1 MPRPSIVRTRVSTG
15 VQQLTKTYDDGHV
28 VVRYL
33 VRVRRDRTMTRV
45 GTFTTQ
51 RTAETAYRRALTQ
64 LESGDYV
71 AKKARQTPFL
81 DVAQHWLTHHP
92 GTWQPR
98 TLATNTDIVDHRLA
112 SLHRK
117 PISAVTY
124 EVVTRVLSGWTNDGL
139 AFATRKR
146 SYAVLKAVLAD
157 AQRRDLISRNPCD
170 KVKWKDEAPPP
181 EVTLKI
187 PSVEDVERLINQM
200 SDPWSL
206 LVELAAYS
214 GLRAGELA
222 GLQVRHI
229 DTAARSVRVEQT
241 VVDLNG
247 VLSIGKPKSKAGY
260 RTVTDLDPDLC
271 RLLAVHLAGKR
282 SSDFAFGGRDD
293 EGKARPHS
301 HRNFAARFFQ
311 PAVKA
316 LGLSMRFHDL
326 RHFNASLLFDEGLS
340 PLEVAHR
347 LGHHDGAFTLRTYGH
362 LFAKEDEGL
371 GQRVA
376 ARRSE
381 ARTTSGERHLRSV
394 V

>member
-1 MPRPSIVRTRVSTG
+1 MTMPRPTIARTAVATG
-15 VQQLTKTYDDGHV
+15 VQQLTKTYDDGRV

-33 VRVRRDRTMTRV
+33 ARVRKDGTLTRV

-51 RTAETAYRRALTQ
+51 KAAEGAYRRALTQ

-71 AKKARQTPFL
+71 EKKARKTPFIE
-81 DVAQHWLTHHP
+81 VAKHWLAHHP

-98 TLATNTDIVDHRLA
+98 TLATNTDIVNRRLA
-112 SLHRK
+112 NLHK
-117 PISAVTY
+117 VPISAVTY
-124 EVVTRVLSGWTNDGL
+124 EQVTKALSGWTNDGL

-157 AQRRDLISRNPCD
+157 AHRRDLINRNPCD

-181 EVTLKI
+181 EVSLRI
-187 PSVEDVERLINQM
+187 PSPTDVEHLIVAM
-200 SDPWSL
+200 AEPWCL

-241 VVDLNG
+241 VVDLDG

-271 RLLAVHLAGKR
+271 KRLAMYLVGKR
-282 SSDFAFGGRDD
+282 SSDFVFGGRDD

-311 PAVKA
+311 PGVKA

-326 RHFNASLLFDEGLS
+326 RHYNASLLFDEGLS

-362 LFAKEDEGL
+362 LFAKEDSGL
-371 GQRVA
+371 GARIN
-376 ARRSE
+376 ARRQR
-381 ARTTSGERHLRSV
+381 AQAATRQLRIA
-394 V
+394 